1 LLKDML
7 RQNASLTHCWRK
19 ASDVMPI
26 RIGRNWRHM
35 RRYRQ
40 ILSVLIKYGFGDVVD
55 ITRKDLIGR
64 FGDKIIPLFGKH
76 VDSSMS
82 RAERLRYAAEELG
95 PTFVKLAQVLSMRP
109 DLIPPDVATE
119 LQKLQDEVSP
129 FSYEEVR
136 NIIKEELKQELE
148 TAFSHIDEQPLA
160 AASIAQVHRA
170 TLHDGRQV
178 VIKIQRPDIEDVI
191 NVDLEILSDLA
202 RVLVRY
208 SLNSVVSDPIAVV
221 EEFNRSIHRELDF
234 LSEGR
239 NIHRFG
245 QMFTDDPTVLIPS
258 FYPELSSSRVL
269 VMDFV
274 DGIKASDLEELE
286 RKGLDRTVIAE
297 RGAQLILNQVFKHGF
312 FHADPHPGN
321 IMVLNDNVI
330 APLDFGMVGNLDE
343 PTIEALGS
351 VLAGIIHKDTNRVLR
366 AFDALDITHDIVN
379 RIALR
384 SDING
389 FVSQYYE
396 VPLQEL
402 QISDILKEAFEIFR
416 AHQMTLPANLSLML
430 KALITVEGLG
440 RLLHPDFDMVSE
452 VRPYIS
458 RLMYRRY
465 DPRRRFRDLLNV
477 FDDFSNLVEELPQG
491 LRDTLRRI
499 NAGELRIQFEHRNLE
514 KLIKEFNQSSN
525 RISSAVIIAALI
537 IGSSLVM
544 QVPSGP
550 NFFGFPLLGIL
561 GYLVASVLGLILL
574 WNIFR
579 SKR

>member
-1 LLKDML
+1 M
-7 RQNASLTHCWRK
+7 SL
-19 ASDVMPI
+19 

-40 ILSVLIKYGFGDVVD
+40 ILGILLKYGFGDVVD
-55 ITRKDLIGR
+55 VTRKDLISR
-64 FGDKIIPLFGKH
+64 FGDKIVPLFGKH

-95 PTFVKLAQVLSMRP
+95 PTFVKLAQILSMRP
-109 DLIPPDVATE
+109 DLVPPDVAAE

-129 FSYEEVR
+129 FSYEDVR

-170 TLHDGRQV
+170 TLHDGKQII
-178 VIKIQRPDIEDVI
+178 IKIQRPDIQKVI
-191 NVDLEILSDLA
+191 DVDLEILSDLVK
-202 RVLVRY
+202 VLRRH
-208 SLNSVVSDPIAVV
+208 SLNTVVSDPVAVIA
-221 EEFNRSIHRELDF
+221 EFDRSIHRELDF

-245 QMFTDDPTVLIPS
+245 QMFADDPTVLVPS
-258 FYPELSSSRVL
+258 FYPDLSSSRVL

-274 DGIKASDLEELE
+274 DGIKASNLEDLE

-297 RGAQLILNQVFKHGF
+297 RGVQLILKQIFQYGF

-321 IMVLNDNVI
+321 ILVLEGNVI
-330 APLDFGMVGNLDE
+330 APLDYGMVGNLDDS
-343 PTIEALGS
+343 TIEALES
-351 VLAGIIHKDTNRVLR
+351 VLAGIIHKDTNRILR
-366 AFDALDITHDIVN
+366 AFDALGITHDVAN

-389 FVSQYYE
+389 FISQYYE
-396 VPLQEL
+396 VPLQKL
-402 QISDILKEAFEIFR
+402 QVGDLLREVFEIFR
-416 AHQMTLPANLSLML
+416 AHQMTLPSNLSLML
-430 KALITVEGLG
+430 KALVTVEGLG
-440 RLLHPDFDMVSE
+440 RLLYPDFDMVSE
-452 VRPYIS
+452 VRPYVS
-458 RLMYRRY
+458 QLMCRRY

-477 FDDFSNLVEELPQG
+477 FDDFSSLVEELPRG
-491 LRDTLRRI
+491 VRDTLRKI
-499 NAGELRIQFEHRNLE
+499 NAGELYIQFEHRNLE
-514 KLIKEFNQSSN
+514 KLTRELNQSSS

-537 IGSSLVM
+537 IGSSLVI
-544 QVPSGP
+544 QVPVGP
-550 NFFGFPLLGIL
+550 NFLGFPLLGVL

>member
-1 LLKDML
+1 M
-7 RQNASLTHCWRK
+7 SL
-19 ASDVMPI
+19 
-26 RIGRNWRHM
+26 RIGRGWRHM
-35 RRYRQ
+35 HRYRQ
-40 ILSVLIKYGFGDVVD
+40 ILGILLKYGFGDVVD
-55 ITRKDLIGR
+55 VARRDLIGR
-64 FGDKIIPLFGKH
+64 FGDKIIPLLGKH

-109 DLIPPDVATE
+109 DLVPPDITAE
-119 LQKLQDEVSP
+119 LQKLQDEVSS
-129 FSYEEVR
+129 FSYEEAR
-136 NIIKEELKQELE
+136 TIISEELKQELE

-178 VIKIQRPDIEDVI
+178 VIKIQRPNIEDVI

-202 RVLVRY
+202 KVLVRY
-208 SLNSVVSDPIAVV
+208 SLNSVVSDPVAVV

-245 QMFTDDPTVLIPS
+245 QMFADDPTVLIPS
-258 FYPELSSSRVL
+258 FYPELSSSRVM
-269 VMDFV
+269 VIDFI
-274 DGIKASDLEELE
+274 DGIKASRLDELE

-297 RGAQLILNQVFKHGF
+297 RGTQLILKQVFQHGF

-321 IMVLNDNVI
+321 ILVLEGNVI
-330 APLDFGMVGNLDE
+330 APLDYGMVGNLDE
-343 PTIEALGS
+343 STIEALGS
-351 VLAGIIHKDTNRVLR
+351 VLAGIIHKDTNRILR
-366 AFDALDITHDIVN
+366 AFDALGITHDVAN

-389 FVSQYYE
+389 FISQYYE
-396 VPLQEL
+396 IPLQEL
-402 QISDILKEAFEIFR
+402 QVSDLLKEVFEIFR
-416 AHQMTLPANLSLML
+416 AHQMTLPSNLSLML
-430 KALITVEGLG
+430 KALVTVEGLG

-452 VRPYIS
+452 VRPYVS
-458 RLMYRRY
+458 QLMFRRY
-465 DPRRRFRDLLNV
+465 DPRRRFRDFLNV
-477 FDDFSNLVEELPQG
+477 FDDFSSLAEELPQSV
-491 LRDTLRRI
+491 RDTLRKI
-499 NAGELRIQFEHRNLE
+499 NAGELHIQFEHRNLE
-514 KLIKEFNQSSN
+514 NLAKELNQSSS

-544 QVPSGP
+544 QVPVGP
-550 NFFGFPLLGIL
+550 NFLGFPLLGVL
-561 GYLVASVLGLILL
+561 GYLVASVFGLILL
-574 WNIFR
+574 WSIFR

>member
-1 LLKDML
+1 
-7 RQNASLTHCWRK
+7 
-19 ASDVMPI
+19 MPI

-40 ILSVLIKYGFGDVVD
+40 ILGILLKYGFGDVVD
-55 ITRKDLIGR
+55 VARRDLIGR
-64 FGDKIIPLFGKH
+64 FGDKIIPLLGKH

-109 DLIPPDVATE
+109 DLVPPDVATE

-129 FSYEEVR
+129 FSYEKVR
-136 NIIKEELKQELE
+136 SIIKEDLKQELE

-178 VIKIQRPDIEDVI
+178 VIKIQRPDIQNVI
-191 NVDLEILSDLA
+191 DVDLEIISDLA
-202 RVLVRY
+202 KVLKRH
-208 SLNSVVSDPIAVV
+208 SLNTVVSDPVAVV

-245 QMFTDDPTVLIPS
+245 LMFADDPTVLVPS

-274 DGIKASDLEELE
+274 DGIKASNLEELE

-297 RGAQLILNQVFKHGF
+297 RGAQLILKQVFQHGF

-321 IMVLNDNVI
+321 ILVLEDNVI
-330 APLDFGMVGNLDE
+330 APLDYGMVGNLDDS
-343 PTIEALGS
+343 TIEALGS
-351 VLAGIIHKDTNRVLR
+351 VLAGIIHKDTNRILR
-366 AFDALDITHDIVN
+366 AFDALGITHDVAN
-379 RIALR
+379 KIALR
-384 SDING
+384 TDING

-402 QISDILKEAFEIFR
+402 QISGLLKEAFDIFR
-416 AHQMTLPANLSLML
+416 AHQMTLPSNLSLML

-452 VRPYIS
+452 VRPYVS
-458 RLMYRRY
+458 QLMFRRY
-465 DPRRRFRDLLNV
+465 DPRRRFRDILNV
-477 FDDFSNLVEELPQG
+477 FDDFSSLVEELPQG
-491 LRDTLRRI
+491 VRDTLRKI

-514 KLIKEFNQSSN
+514 KLTKEFNQSSN

-544 QVPSGP
+544 QVPVGP
-550 NFFGFPLLGIL
+550 DFLGFPVLGVL

>member
-1 LLKDML
+1 
-7 RQNASLTHCWRK
+7 
-19 ASDVMPI
+19 
-26 RIGRNWRHM
+26 M

-40 ILSVLIKYGFGDVVD
+40 ILGILLKYGFGDVVD
-55 ITRKDLIGR
+55 VTRKDLISR

-95 PTFVKLAQVLSMRP
+95 PTFVKLAQILSMRP
-109 DLIPPDVATE
+109 DLVPPDVATE

-170 TLHDGRQV
+170 TLHDGKRV
-178 VIKIQRPDIEDVI
+178 IIKIQRPDIQDVI
-191 NVDLEILSDLA
+191 DVDLEILSDLA
-202 RVLVRY
+202 KVLKRH
-208 SLNSVVSDPIAVV
+208 SLNTVVSDPVAVIA
-221 EEFNRSIHRELDF
+221 EFDRSIHRELDF

-245 QMFTDDPTVLIPS
+245 LMFADDPTVLIPS
-258 FYPELSSSRVL
+258 FYPELSSSRVM

-274 DGIKASDLEELE
+274 DGIKASQLEVLE
-286 RKGLDRTVIAE
+286 REGLDRTVIAE
-297 RGAQLILNQVFKHGF
+297 RGAQWILKQVFQHGF

-321 IMVLNDNVI
+321 ILVLEDNVI
-330 APLDFGMVGNLDE
+330 APLDYGMVGSLDE
-343 PTIEALGS
+343 STIEALGS
-351 VLAGIIHKDTNRVLR
+351 VLVGIIHKDTNRILR
-366 AFDALDITHDIVN
+366 AFDALGIIHDVAN

-402 QISDILKEAFEIFR
+402 QVSGLLKELFEIFR
-416 AHQMTLPANLSLML
+416 AHQMTLPSNLSLML
-430 KALITVEGLG
+430 KALVTVEGLG

-452 VRPYIS
+452 VRPYVS

-477 FDDFSNLVEELPQG
+477 FDDFSSLAEELPQG
-491 LRDTLRRI
+491 VRDTLRKI
-499 NAGELRIQFEHRNLE
+499 NAGELHIQFEHRNLE
-514 KLIKEFNQSSN
+514 KLTREFNQSSS

-544 QVPSGP
+544 QVPVGP
-550 NFFGFPLLGIL
+550 NFLGFPLLGVL

-579 SKR
+579 SRS

>member
-1 LLKDML
+1 M
-7 RQNASLTHCWRK
+7 SL
-19 ASDVMPI
+19 

-40 ILSVLIKYGFGDVVD
+40 ILGILLKYGFGDVVD
-55 ITRKDLIGR
+55 VTRKDLISR
-64 FGDKIIPLFGKH
+64 FGDKIVPMFGKH

-109 DLIPPDVATE
+109 DLVPPDVATE

-136 NIIKEELKQELE
+136 NIIKEELKQEQE

-170 TLHDGRQV
+170 TLHNGHHV
-178 VIKIQRPDIEDVI
+178 VIKIQRPDIQNII
-191 NVDLEILSDLA
+191 NVDIEILSDFA
-202 RVLVRY
+202 KVLKKH
-208 SLNSVVSDPIAVV
+208 SLNTVVSDPVAVM

-245 QMFTDDPTVLIPS
+245 LMFADDPTVLVPS

-274 DGIKASDLEELE
+274 DGIKASNLEKLE

-297 RGAQLILNQVFKHGF
+297 RGAQLILKQVFQHGF

-321 IMVLNDNVI
+321 ILVLEDNVI
-330 APLDFGMVGNLDE
+330 APLDYGMVGNLDDS
-343 PTIEALGS
+343 TVEALGS
-351 VLAGIIHKDTNRVLR
+351 MLSGIIHKDSNRIIR
-366 AFDALDITHDIVN
+366 AFDALGITHDVTN

-384 SDING
+384 ADING
-389 FVSQYYE
+389 FISQYYE

-402 QISDILKEAFEIFR
+402 RVSDILKETFDIFR
-416 AHQMTLPANLSLML
+416 AHQMKLPSNLSLML
-430 KALITVEGLG
+430 KALVTVEGLG

-452 VRPYIS
+452 VRPYVS
-458 RLMYRRY
+458 QLMFRRY

-491 LRDTLRRI
+491 VRDTLRKV
-499 NAGELRIQFEHRNLE
+499 NAGELRIQFEHRNLD
-514 KLIKEFNQSSN
+514 KLTKEFKQSSN

-550 NFFGFPLLGIL
+550 SLFGFPLLGVI
-561 GYLVASVLGLILL
+561 GYLIASVLGLMLL

-579 SKR
+579 SKH

>member
-1 LLKDML
+1 M
-7 RQNASLTHCWRK
+7 SL
-19 ASDVMPI
+19 
-26 RIGRNWRHM
+26 RIGRGWRHM
-35 RRYRQ
+35 HRYRQ
-40 ILSVLIKYGFGDVVD
+40 ILGILLKYGFGDVVD
-55 ITRKDLIGR
+55 VARRDLIGR
-64 FGDKIIPLFGKH
+64 FGDKVIPLLGKH

-109 DLIPPDVATE
+109 DLVPPDVAAE

-129 FSYEEVR
+129 FSYERVR
-136 NIIKEELKQELE
+136 SIIKEELKQELE

-178 VIKIQRPDIEDVI
+178 VIKIQRPDIEEVI

-202 RVLVRY
+202 AVLVHH
-208 SLNSVVSDPIAVV
+208 SLNSVVSDPVAVV

-245 QMFTDDPTVLIPS
+245 RLFADDPTVLIPS
-258 FYPELSSSRVL
+258 FYPELSSPRVL

-274 DGIKASDLEELE
+274 DGIKASHLEELE
-286 RKGLDRTVIAE
+286 REGLDPTVIAE
-297 RGAQLILNQVFKHGF
+297 RGTQLILKQVFQHGF

-321 IMVLNDNVI
+321 ILVLEGNVI

-343 PTIEALGS
+343 STIEALGS
-351 VLAGIIHKDTNRVLR
+351 ALSGIIHKDTNRILR
-366 AFDALDITHDIVN
+366 AFEALGITHDVTN

-402 QISDILKEAFEIFR
+402 QVSGLLKEVFDIFR
-416 AHQMTLPANLSLML
+416 AHQMTLPSNLSLML
-430 KALITVEGLG
+430 KALVTVEGLG

-452 VRPYIS
+452 VRPYVS
-458 RLMYRRY
+458 QLMFRRY

-491 LRDTLRRI
+491 MRDTLRKV

-514 KLIKEFNQSSN
+514 KLTKEFNQSSN

-544 QVPSGP
+544 QVPVGP
-550 NFFGFPLLGIL
+550 DFLGFPVLGVL

>member
-1 LLKDML
+1 
-7 RQNASLTHCWRK
+7 
-19 ASDVMPI
+19 
-26 RIGRNWRHM
+26 M

-40 ILSVLIKYGFGDVVD
+40 ILGILLKYGFRDVVD
-55 ITRKDLIGR
+55 VTRKDLISR

-109 DLIPPDVATE
+109 DLVPPDVATE
-119 LQKLQDEVSP
+119 LQKLQDEVSS
-129 FSYEEVR
+129 FSFEKVR
-136 NIIKEELKQELE
+136 TIISEELGQEPE
-148 TAFSHIDEQPLA
+148 AAFSHIDEQPLA

-170 TLHDGRQV
+170 TLHDGRHV
-178 VIKIQRPDIEDVI
+178 VIKIQRPDIQDII

-202 RVLVRY
+202 TILVRH
-208 SLNSVVSDPIAVV
+208 SLNSVVSDPVAVV

-245 QMFTDDPTVLIPS
+245 RMFADDPTVSIPN
-258 FYPELSSSRVL
+258 FYSELSSSRVI

-274 DGIKASDLEELE
+274 DGIKASRLDELE
-286 RKGLDRTVIAE
+286 RKGLDRMVIAE
-297 RGAQLILNQVFKHGF
+297 RGAQLILKQVFRHGF

-321 IMVLNDNVI
+321 ILVLEDNVI
-330 APLDFGMVGNLDE
+330 APLDYGMVGNLDE
-343 PTIEALGS
+343 STIEALGS
-351 VLAGIIHKDTNRVLR
+351 GLAGIIHKDTNRILR
-366 AFDALDITHDIVN
+366 AFDTLGIIHDVAN
-379 RIALR
+379 KVALR
-384 SDING
+384 ADING

-402 QISDILKEAFEIFR
+402 RVSDILKEAFDIFR
-416 AHQMTLPANLSLML
+416 AHQMTLPSNLSLML
-430 KALITVEGLG
+430 KALVTVEGLG

-452 VRPYIS
+452 VRPYVS
-458 RLMYRRY
+458 QLMFRRY

-491 LRDTLRRI
+491 MRDTLRKV
-499 NAGELRIQFEHRNLE
+499 NAGELRIQFEHRNLDNIA
-514 KLIKEFNQSSN
+514 KKYTQSSN
-525 RISSAVIIAALI
+525 RTASALIIAALI

-544 QVPSGP
+544 QVPLSP
-550 NFFGFPLLGIL
+550 SFFGFPLLGVIGYIL
-561 GYLVASVLGLILL
+561 ASMFGMMLL
-574 WNIFR
+574 WDIFR
-579 SKR
+579 SRRQ

>member
-1 LLKDML
+1 
-7 RQNASLTHCWRK
+7 
-19 ASDVMPI
+19 
-26 RIGRNWRHM
+26 M

-40 ILSVLIKYGFGDVVD
+40 ILGILLKYGFGDVVD
-55 ITRKDLIGR
+55 VTRKDLISR

-95 PTFVKLAQVLSMRP
+95 PTFVKLAQILSMRP
-109 DLIPPDVATE
+109 DLVPPDVATE

-170 TLHDGRQV
+170 TLHDGKRV
-178 VIKIQRPDIEDVI
+178 IIKIQRPDIQDVI
-191 NVDLEILSDLA
+191 DVDLEILSDLA
-202 RVLVRY
+202 KVLKRH
-208 SLNSVVSDPIAVV
+208 SLNTVVSDPVAVIA
-221 EEFNRSIHRELDF
+221 EFDRSIHRELDF

-245 QMFTDDPTVLIPS
+245 LMFADDPTVLIPS

-269 VMDFV
+269 VMDFL
-274 DGIKASDLEELE
+274 DGIKASQLEVLE
-286 RKGLDRTVIAE
+286 REGLDRTVIAE
-297 RGAQLILNQVFKHGF
+297 RGAQWILKQVFQHGF

-321 IMVLNDNVI
+321 ILVLEDNVI
-330 APLDFGMVGNLDE
+330 APLDYGMVGSLDE
-343 PTIEALGS
+343 STIEALGS
-351 VLAGIIHKDTNRVLR
+351 VLVGIIHKDTNRILR
-366 AFDALDITHDIVN
+366 AFDALGIIHDVAN

-402 QISDILKEAFEIFR
+402 QVSGLLKELFDIFR
-416 AHQMTLPANLSLML
+416 AHQMTLPSNLSLML
-430 KALITVEGLG
+430 KALVTVEGLG

-452 VRPYIS
+452 VRPYVS

-477 FDDFSNLVEELPQG
+477 FDDFSSLAEELPQG
-491 LRDTLRRI
+491 VRDTLRKI
-499 NAGELRIQFEHRNLE
+499 NAGELHIQFEHRNLE
-514 KLIKEFNQSSN
+514 KLTREFNQSSS

-544 QVPSGP
+544 QVPVGP
-550 NFFGFPLLGIL
+550 NFLGFPLLGVL

-579 SKR
+579 SRS

>member
-1 LLKDML
+1 MRLY
-7 RQNASLTHCWRK
+7 
-19 ASDVMPI
+19 PI
-26 RIGRNWRHM
+26 PRNWRHM

-40 ILSVLIKYGFGDVVD
+40 ILGILLKYGFGDVVD
-55 ITRKDLIGR
+55 VTRKDLISR
-64 FGDKIIPLFGKH
+64 FGDKIVPLFGKH

-95 PTFVKLAQVLSMRP
+95 PTFVKLAQILSMRP
-109 DLIPPDVATE
+109 DLVPPDVAAE

-129 FSYEEVR
+129 FSYEDVR

-170 TLHDGRQV
+170 TLHDGKQII
-178 VIKIQRPDIEDVI
+178 IKIQRPDIQKVI
-191 NVDLEILSDLA
+191 DVDLEILSDLVK
-202 RVLVRY
+202 VLKRH
-208 SLNSVVSDPIAVV
+208 SLNTVVSDPVAVIA
-221 EEFNRSIHRELDF
+221 EFDRSIHRELDF

-245 QMFTDDPTVLIPS
+245 QMFADDPTVLVPS
-258 FYPELSSSRVL
+258 FYPDLSSSRVL

-274 DGIKASDLEELE
+274 DGIKASNLEDLE

-297 RGAQLILNQVFKHGF
+297 RGAQLILKQIFQYGF

-321 IMVLNDNVI
+321 ILVLEGNVI
-330 APLDFGMVGNLDE
+330 APLDYGMVGNLDDS
-343 PTIEALGS
+343 TIEALGS
-351 VLAGIIHKDTNRVLR
+351 VLAGIIHKDTNRILR
-366 AFDALDITHDIVN
+366 AFDALGITHDVAN

-389 FVSQYYE
+389 FISQYYE
-396 VPLQEL
+396 VPLQKL
-402 QISDILKEAFEIFR
+402 QVGDLLREVFEIFR
-416 AHQMTLPANLSLML
+416 AHQMTLPSNLSLML
-430 KALITVEGLG
+430 KALVTVEGLG
-440 RLLHPDFDMVSE
+440 RLLYPDFDMVSE
-452 VRPYIS
+452 VRPYVGQ
-458 RLMYRRY
+458 LMYRRY
-465 DPRRRFRDLLNV
+465 DPRRRFRDLLNL
-477 FDDFSNLVEELPQG
+477 FDDFSNLVEELPQSI
-491 LRDTLRRI
+491 RNTFRKV

-514 KLIKEFNQSSN
+514 KLTKELNQSSN

-550 NFFGFPLLGIL
+550 SFFGFPLVGVI
-561 GYLVASVLGLILL
+561 GYLIASILGLILL

-579 SKR
+579 SKHR

>member
-1 LLKDML
+1 MRLY
-7 RQNASLTHCWRK
+7 
-19 ASDVMPI
+19 PI
-26 RIGRNWRHM
+26 PRNWRHM

-40 ILSVLIKYGFGDVVD
+40 ILGILLKYGFGDVVD
-55 ITRKDLIGR
+55 VTRKDLISR
-64 FGDKIIPLFGKH
+64 FGDKIVPLFGKH

-95 PTFVKLAQVLSMRP
+95 PTFVKLAQILSMRP
-109 DLIPPDVATE
+109 DLVPPDVAAE

-129 FSYEEVR
+129 FSYEDVR

-170 TLHDGRQV
+170 TLHDGKQII
-178 VIKIQRPDIEDVI
+178 IKIQRPDIQKVI
-191 NVDLEILSDLA
+191 DVDLEILSDLVK
-202 RVLVRY
+202 VLKRH
-208 SLNSVVSDPIAVV
+208 SLNTVVSDPVAVIA
-221 EEFNRSIHRELDF
+221 EFDRSIHRELDF

-245 QMFTDDPTVLIPS
+245 QMFADDPTVLVPS
-258 FYPELSSSRVL
+258 FYPDLSSSRVL

-274 DGIKASDLEELE
+274 DGIKASNLEDLE

-297 RGAQLILNQVFKHGF
+297 RGAQLILKQIFQYGF

-321 IMVLNDNVI
+321 ILVLEGNVI
-330 APLDFGMVGNLDE
+330 APLDYGMVGNLDDS
-343 PTIEALGS
+343 TIEALGS
-351 VLAGIIHKDTNRVLR
+351 VLAGIIHKDTNRILR
-366 AFDALDITHDIVN
+366 AFDALGITHDVAN

-389 FVSQYYE
+389 FISQYYE
-396 VPLQEL
+396 VPLQKL
-402 QISDILKEAFEIFR
+402 QVGDLLREVFEIFR
-416 AHQMTLPANLSLML
+416 VHQMTLPSNLSLML
-430 KALITVEGLG
+430 KALVTVEGLG
-440 RLLHPDFDMVSE
+440 RLLYPDFDMVSE
-452 VRPYIS
+452 VRPYVGQ
-458 RLMYRRY
+458 LMYRRY
-465 DPRRRFRDLLNV
+465 DPRRRFRDLLNL
-477 FDDFSNLVEELPQG
+477 FDDFSNLVEELPQSI
-491 LRDTLRRI
+491 RNTFRKV

-514 KLIKEFNQSSN
+514 KLTKELNQSSN

-550 NFFGFPLLGIL
+550 SFFGFPLVGVI
-561 GYLVASVLGLILL
+561 GYLIASILGLILL

-579 SKR
+579 SKHR

>member
-1 LLKDML
+1 MRL
-7 RQNASLTHCWRK
+7 ASIPH
-19 ASDVMPI
+19 
-26 RIGRNWRHM
+26 GWRHM

-40 ILSVLIKYGFGDVVD
+40 ILGILLKYGFGDVVD
-55 ITRKDLIGR
+55 VTRKDLISR

-95 PTFVKLAQVLSMRP
+95 PTFVKLAQILSMRP
-109 DLIPPDVATE
+109 DLVPPDVATE

-148 TAFSHIDEQPLA
+148 TAFSDIDEQPLA

-170 TLHDGRQV
+170 TLHDGRRV
-178 VIKIQRPDIEDVI
+178 IIKIQRPDIQDVI
-191 NVDLEILSDLA
+191 DIDLEILSDLA
-202 RVLVRY
+202 KVLKRH
-208 SLNSVVSDPIAVV
+208 SLNTVVSDPVAVIA
-221 EEFNRSIHRELDF
+221 EFDRSIHRELDF

-245 QMFTDDPTVLIPS
+245 LMFADDPTVLIPS
-258 FYPELSSSRVL
+258 FYPELSSSRVM

-274 DGIKASDLEELE
+274 DGIKASQLEVLE
-286 RKGLDRTVIAE
+286 REGLDRTVIAE
-297 RGAQLILNQVFKHGF
+297 RGAQWILKQVFQHGF

-321 IMVLNDNVI
+321 ILVLEDNVI
-330 APLDFGMVGNLDE
+330 APLDYGMVGSLDE
-343 PTIEALGS
+343 STIEALGS
-351 VLAGIIHKDTNRVLR
+351 VLAGIIHKDTNRILR
-366 AFDALDITHDIVN
+366 AFDALGIIHDVAN

-402 QISDILKEAFEIFR
+402 QVSGLLKELFEIFR
-416 AHQMTLPANLSLML
+416 AHQMTLPSNLSLML
-430 KALITVEGLG
+430 KALVTVEGLG

-452 VRPYIS
+452 VRPYVS

-465 DPRRRFRDLLNV
+465 DPRRRFRDFLNV
-477 FDDFSNLVEELPQG
+477 FDDFSSLAEELPQG
-491 LRDTLRRI
+491 VRDTLRKI
-499 NAGELRIQFEHRNLE
+499 NAGELHIQFEHRNLE
-514 KLIKEFNQSSN
+514 KLTREFNQSSS

-544 QVPSGP
+544 QVPVGP
-550 NFFGFPLLGIL
+550 NFLGFPLLGVL

>member
-1 LLKDML
+1 
-7 RQNASLTHCWRK
+7 
-19 ASDVMPI
+19 
-26 RIGRNWRHM
+26 M

-40 ILSVLIKYGFGDVVD
+40 ILGILLKYGFGDVVD
-55 ITRKDLIGR
+55 VTRKDLISR
-64 FGDKIIPLFGKH
+64 FGDKIVPLFGKH

-95 PTFVKLAQVLSMRP
+95 PTFVKLAQILSMRP
-109 DLIPPDVATE
+109 DLVPPDVAAE

-129 FSYEEVR
+129 FSYEDVR

-170 TLHDGRQV
+170 TLHDGKQII
-178 VIKIQRPDIEDVI
+178 IKIQRPDIQKVI
-191 NVDLEILSDLA
+191 DVDLEILSDLVK
-202 RVLVRY
+202 VLRRH
-208 SLNSVVSDPIAVV
+208 SLNTVVSDPVAVIA
-221 EEFNRSIHRELDF
+221 EFDRSIHRELDF

-245 QMFTDDPTVLIPS
+245 QMFADDPTVLVPS
-258 FYPELSSSRVL
+258 FYPDLSSSRVL

-274 DGIKASDLEELE
+274 DGIKASNLEDLE

-297 RGAQLILNQVFKHGF
+297 RGAQLILKQIFQYGF

-321 IMVLNDNVI
+321 ILVLEGNVI
-330 APLDFGMVGNLDE
+330 APLDYGMVGNLDDS
-343 PTIEALGS
+343 TIEALGS
-351 VLAGIIHKDTNRVLR
+351 VLAGIIHKDTNRILR
-366 AFDALDITHDIVN
+366 AFDALGITHDVAN

-389 FVSQYYE
+389 FISQYYE
-396 VPLQEL
+396 VPLQKL
-402 QISDILKEAFEIFR
+402 QVGDLLREVFEIFR
-416 AHQMTLPANLSLML
+416 AHQMTLPSNLSLML
-430 KALITVEGLG
+430 KALVTVEGLG
-440 RLLHPDFDMVSE
+440 RLLYPDFDMVSE
-452 VRPYIS
+452 VRPYVGQ
-458 RLMYRRY
+458 LMYRRY
-465 DPRRRFRDLLNV
+465 DPRRRFRDLLNL
-477 FDDFSNLVEELPQG
+477 FDDFSNLVEELPQSI
-491 LRDTLRRI
+491 RNTFRKV

-514 KLIKEFNQSSN
+514 KLTKELNQSSN

-550 NFFGFPLLGIL
+550 SFFGFPLVGVI
-561 GYLVASVLGLILL
+561 GYLIASILGLILL

-579 SKR
+579 SKHR

>member
-1 LLKDML
+1 M
-7 RQNASLTHCWRK
+7 SL
-19 ASDVMPI
+19 
-26 RIGRNWRHM
+26 RIGRGWRHM
-35 RRYRQ
+35 HRYRQ
-40 ILSVLIKYGFGDVVD
+40 ILGILLKYGFGDVVD
-55 ITRKDLIGR
+55 VARRDLIGR
-64 FGDKIIPLFGKH
+64 FGDKIIPLLGKH

-95 PTFVKLAQVLSMRP
+95 PTFVKLAQVLSTRP
-109 DLIPPDVATE
+109 DIVPPDVAEE
-119 LQKLQDEVSP
+119 LQKLQDEVSS
-129 FSYEEVR
+129 FSFEKAR
-136 NIIKEELKQELE
+136 TIISEELGQEPE
-148 TAFSHIDEQPLA
+148 AAFSHIDEQPLA

-202 RVLVRY
+202 KVLVRY
-208 SLNSVVSDPIAVV
+208 SLNSVVSDPVAVV

-245 QMFTDDPTVLIPS
+245 RMFADDPTVLIPR
-258 FYPELSSSRVL
+258 FYPELSSSRV
-269 VMDFV
+269 MIIDFI
-274 DGIKASDLEELE
+274 DGTKASHLEELE
-286 RKGLDRTVIAE
+286 REGLDRTVIAK
-297 RGAQLILNQVFKHGF
+297 RGAQLILKQVFQHGF

-321 IMVLNDNVI
+321 ILVLEGNVI
-330 APLDFGMVGNLDE
+330 APLDYGMVGNLDE
-343 PTIEALGS
+343 STIEALGS
-351 VLAGIIHKDTNRVLR
+351 VLAGIIHKDTNRILR
-366 AFDALDITHDIVN
+366 AFDALGITHDVTN

-384 SDING
+384 TDING

-396 VPLQEL
+396 APLQEL
-402 QISDILKEAFEIFR
+402 QVSDLLKEVFDIFR
-416 AHQMTLPANLSLML
+416 AHQMTLPSNLSLML
-430 KALITVEGLG
+430 KALVTVEGLG

-452 VRPYIS
+452 VRPYVS
-458 RLMYRRY
+458 QLMFRRY
-465 DPRRRFRDLLNV
+465 DPRRRFRDFLNV

-491 LRDTLRRI
+491 VRDTLRKV

-514 KLIKEFNQSSN
+514 KLTKEFNQSSN
-525 RISSAVIIAALI
+525 RTSSAVIIAALI

-550 NFFGFPLLGIL
+550 SLFGFPLVGVI
-561 GYLVASVLGLILL
+561 GYLIASVLGLLLL

-579 SKR
+579 SRHR

>member
-1 LLKDML
+1 MRLY
-7 RQNASLTHCWRK
+7 
-19 ASDVMPI
+19 PI
-26 RIGRNWRHM
+26 PRNWRHM

-40 ILSVLIKYGFGDVVD
+40 ILGILLKYGFGDVVD
-55 ITRKDLIGR
+55 VTRKDLISR
-64 FGDKIIPLFGKH
+64 FGDKIVPLFGKH

-82 RAERLRYAAEELG
+82 RAERLRDAAEELG
-95 PTFVKLAQVLSMRP
+95 PTFVKLAQILSMRP
-109 DLIPPDVATE
+109 DLVPPDVAAE

-129 FSYEEVR
+129 FSYEDVR

-170 TLHDGRQV
+170 TLHDGKQII
-178 VIKIQRPDIEDVI
+178 IKIQRPDIQKVI
-191 NVDLEILSDLA
+191 DVDLEILSDLVK
-202 RVLVRY
+202 VLKRH
-208 SLNSVVSDPIAVV
+208 SLNTVVSDPVAVIA
-221 EEFNRSIHRELDF
+221 EFDRSIHRELDF

-245 QMFTDDPTVLIPS
+245 QMFADDPTVLVPS
-258 FYPELSSSRVL
+258 FYPDLSSSRVL

-274 DGIKASDLEELE
+274 DGIKASNLEDLE

-297 RGAQLILNQVFKHGF
+297 RGAQLILKQIFQYGF

-321 IMVLNDNVI
+321 ILVLEGNVI
-330 APLDFGMVGNLDE
+330 APLDYGMVGNLDDS
-343 PTIEALGS
+343 TIEALGS
-351 VLAGIIHKDTNRVLR
+351 VLAGIIHKDTNRILR
-366 AFDALDITHDIVN
+366 AFDALGITHDVAN

-389 FVSQYYE
+389 FISQYYE
-396 VPLQEL
+396 VPLQKL
-402 QISDILKEAFEIFR
+402 QVGDLLREVFEIFR
-416 AHQMTLPANLSLML
+416 VHQMTLPSNLSLML
-430 KALITVEGLG
+430 KALVTVEGLG
-440 RLLHPDFDMVSE
+440 RLLYPDFDMVSE
-452 VRPYIS
+452 VRPYVGQ
-458 RLMYRRY
+458 LMYRRY
-465 DPRRRFRDLLNV
+465 DPRRRFRDLLNL
-477 FDDFSNLVEELPQG
+477 FDDFSNLVEELPQSI
-491 LRDTLRRI
+491 RNTFRKV

-514 KLIKEFNQSSN
+514 KLTKELNQSSN

-550 NFFGFPLLGIL
+550 SFFGFPLVGVI
-561 GYLVASVLGLILL
+561 GYLIASILGLILL

-579 SKR
+579 SKHR

>member
-1 LLKDML
+1 
-7 RQNASLTHCWRK
+7 
-19 ASDVMPI
+19 
-26 RIGRNWRHM
+26 M

-40 ILSVLIKYGFGDVVD
+40 ILGILLKYGFGDVVD
-55 ITRKDLIGR
+55 VTRKDLISR
-64 FGDKIIPLFGKH
+64 FGDKIVPLFGKH

-95 PTFVKLAQVLSMRP
+95 PTFVKLAQILSMRP
-109 DLIPPDVATE
+109 DLVPPDVAAE

-129 FSYEEVR
+129 FSYEDVR

-170 TLHDGRQV
+170 TLHDGKQII
-178 VIKIQRPDIEDVI
+178 IKIQRPDIQKVI
-191 NVDLEILSDLA
+191 DVDLEILSDLVK
-202 RVLVRY
+202 VLRRH
-208 SLNSVVSDPIAVV
+208 SLNTVVSDPVAVIA
-221 EEFNRSIHRELDF
+221 EFDRSIHRELDF

-245 QMFTDDPTVLIPS
+245 QMFADDPTVLVPS
-258 FYPELSSSRVL
+258 FYPDLSSSRVL

-274 DGIKASDLEELE
+274 DGIKASNLEDLE

-297 RGAQLILNQVFKHGF
+297 RGVQLILKQIFQYGF

-321 IMVLNDNVI
+321 ILVLEGNVI
-330 APLDFGMVGNLDE
+330 APLDYGMVGNLDDS
-343 PTIEALGS
+343 TIEALES
-351 VLAGIIHKDTNRVLR
+351 VLAGIIHKDTNRILR
-366 AFDALDITHDIVN
+366 AFDALGITHDVAN

-389 FVSQYYE
+389 FISQYYE
-396 VPLQEL
+396 VPLQKL
-402 QISDILKEAFEIFR
+402 QVGDLLREVFEIFR
-416 AHQMTLPANLSLML
+416 AHQMTLPSNLSLML
-430 KALITVEGLG
+430 KALVTVEGLG
-440 RLLHPDFDMVSE
+440 RLLYPDFDMVSE
-452 VRPYIS
+452 VRPYVS
-458 RLMYRRY
+458 QLMCRRY

-477 FDDFSNLVEELPQG
+477 FDDFSSLVEELPRG
-491 LRDTLRRI
+491 VRDTLRKI
-499 NAGELRIQFEHRNLE
+499 NAGELYIQFEHRNLE
-514 KLIKEFNQSSN
+514 KLTRELNQSSS

-537 IGSSLVM
+537 IGSSLVI
-544 QVPSGP
+544 QVPVGP
-550 NFFGFPLLGIL
+550 NFLGFPLLGVL

>member
-1 LLKDML
+1 MVL
-7 RQNASLTHCWRK
+7 Q
-19 ASDVMPI
+19 
-26 RIGRNWRHM
+26 IGRNWRHM

-40 ILSVLIKYGFGDVVD
+40 ILGILLKYGFGDVVD
-55 ITRKDLIGR
+55 VARRDLIGR
-64 FGDKIIPLFGKH
+64 FGDKIIPLLGKH

-109 DLIPPDVATE
+109 DLVPTDVARE

-136 NIIKEELKQELE
+136 SIIKEELGQEPE
-148 TAFSHIDEQPLA
+148 AAFLHIDKQPLA

-170 TLHDGRQV
+170 TLHDGRHV
-178 VIKIQRPDIEDVI
+178 VIKIQRPDIQSIID
-191 NVDLEILSDLA
+191 VDLEILSDLA
-202 RVLVRY
+202 KVLKRH
-208 SLNSVVSDPIAVV
+208 SLNTVVSDPVAVV
-221 EEFNRSIHRELDF
+221 EEFDRSIHRELNF

-245 QMFTDDPTVLIPS
+245 QMFADDPTVLIPS

-274 DGIKASDLEELE
+274 DGIKASHLEELE
-286 RKGLDRTVIAE
+286 REGLDCTVIAE
-297 RGAQLILNQVFKHGF
+297 RGAQWILKQVFQHGF

-321 IMVLNDNVI
+321 ILVLEDNVI
-330 APLDFGMVGNLDE
+330 APLDYGMVGNLDDS
-343 PTIEALGS
+343 TIEALGS
-351 VLAGIIHKDTNRVLR
+351 VLAGIIHKDTNRILR
-366 AFDALDITHDIVN
+366 AFDVLGITHDVTN
-379 RIALR
+379 KAALR

-389 FVSQYYE
+389 FISQYYE

-402 QISDILKEAFEIFR
+402 QVSDLLKELFEIFR
-416 AHQMTLPANLSLML
+416 AHQMTLPSNLSLML
-430 KALITVEGLG
+430 KALVTVEGLG

-452 VRPYIS
+452 VRPYVNQIM
-458 RLMYRRY
+458 LRRY

-491 LRDTLRRI
+491 MRDTLRKV

-514 KLIKEFNQSSN
+514 KLTKEFNQSSN

-544 QVPSGP
+544 QVPVGP
-550 NFFGFPLLGIL
+550 NFFGFPLLGVL

-574 WNIFR
+574 WTIFR
-579 SKR
+579 SRR

>member
-1 LLKDML
+1 LPKDKQ
-7 RQNASLTHCWRK
+7 RQNASLMSYWRK
-19 ASDVMPI
+19 ENDIVSI
-26 RIGRNWRHM
+26 RIGRGWRHM

-40 ILSVLIKYGFGDVVD
+40 ILGILLKYGFGDVVD
-55 ITRKDLIGR
+55 VTRKDLISR
-64 FGDKIIPLFGKH
+64 FGDKIAPVFGKH

-82 RAERLRYAAEELG
+82 RAERLRFAAEELG
-95 PTFVKLAQVLSMRP
+95 PTFVKLAQVLSTRP
-109 DLIPPDVATE
+109 DLVPPDVAAE

-136 NIIKEELKQELE
+136 SIIKEELKQALE
-148 TAFSHIDEQPLA
+148 TSFSHIEEQPLA

-170 TLHDGRQV
+170 TLHNGRQV
-178 VIKIQRPDIEDVI
+178 VIKIQRPNIQNVI
-191 NVDLEILSDLA
+191 DVDLEILSDLA
-202 RVLVRY
+202 KVLKRH
-208 SLNSVVSDPIAVV
+208 SLNIVVSDPVAVV

-245 QMFTDDPTVLIPS
+245 QMFADDPTVLIPS

-286 RKGLDRTVIAE
+286 REGLDCTVIAE
-297 RGAQLILNQVFKHGF
+297 RGAQLILKQVFQHGF

-321 IMVLNDNVI
+321 ILVLEDNVI
-330 APLDFGMVGNLDE
+330 APLDYGMVGNLDDSI
-343 PTIEALGS
+343 IEALGS
-351 VLAGIIHKDTNRVLR
+351 VLAGIIHKDTNRIVR
-366 AFDALDITHDIVN
+366 AFDTLGITHDVTN

-384 SDING
+384 TDING

-402 QISDILKEAFEIFR
+402 QVSDLLKEVFEIFR
-416 AHQMTLPANLSLML
+416 AHQMTLPSNLSLML
-430 KALITVEGLG
+430 KALVTVEGLG
-440 RLLHPDFDMVSE
+440 RLLYPDFDMVSE
-452 VRPYIS
+452 VRPYVS
-458 RLMYRRY
+458 RIMYRRY

-477 FDDFSNLVEELPQG
+477 FDDFSSLVEELPQG
-491 LRDTLRRI
+491 VRDTLRKI

-514 KLIKEFNQSSN
+514 KLYL
-525 RISSAVIIAALI
+525 IA
-537 IGSSLVM
+537 S
-544 QVPSGP
+544 
-550 NFFGFPLLGIL
+550 IL
-561 GYLVASVLGLILL
+561 GLMLL
-574 WNIFR
+574 WNIFS